1 MEVKERRPYRSL
13 TARQDAEHRY
23 TSSSADSEDGKPN
36 PKSYSSSET
45 LKAFDHD
52 SRMAYGSRVKE
63 MTHHEVDEFG
73 RQGQP
78 LGLYFRYLFYLLWHW
93 GISSSLDC
101 VQCELVRM
109 MYFCLSSVHRAFW

>member
-13 TARQDAEHRY
+13 TARQDTERRY

-36 PKSYSSSET
+36 TKSYSSSET

-63 MTHHEVDEFG
+63 MVHHEVDEFG
-73 RQGQP
+73 RQGEP
-78 LGLYFRYLFYLLWHW
+78 W
-93 GISSSLDC
+93 
-101 VQCELVRM
+101 
-109 MYFCLSSVHRAFW
+109 LSKY